1 MKSSVLF
8 RLSQKLLKWSLA
20 GLFAILISSFFT
32 PKILAAQI
40 TLAWD
45 EATGTDLAGYKI
57 YFGTTCGDYKSVVD
71 AGNQTTFT
79 VSGLE
84 TDKIY
89 CFAATSYDA
98 KGSESDFSEPLVTN
112 ISFTDTD
119 GDGLSDDDETQLYRT
134 NPSLADT
141 DGDGIDDGSE
151 FAYWGAR
158 WNSDYDGDGVINLLD
173 ADSDNDSYLDGAEI
187 SGGYDP
193 ADASSHE
200 NEQDLTAS
208 SVIVTKG
215 NFDSDAAE
223 EFAVGEI
230 QSDSTVKLTIF
241 DNNGDIINEF
251 STISAKEIDLSSGN
265 FDDDGQDELI
275 LVCVRDDQSLA
286 TMIFDASGAL
296 LGTGAGGECTD
307 VHVAVAQFDND
318 FYNEYVVALV
328 QSNGTLA
335 AITFDQDGSRIG
347 KGVGGVCSN
356 LDVAAGNFDDNLGD
370 DEYVIS
376 LLQSDGTLAA
386 ISFQSEGTRIGK
398 GTGGKCSNVSVA
410 RGNFVDDNNGD
421 EYVIS
426 LLQSDGTLAAISYCA
441 DGTRIAKGTDGVGSN
456 PRIASGRFYDTYP
469 LDGYVM
475 SAINVDGTAETIF
488 FRTDGTQIGKTTGDE
503 TISDIDVICGDI
515 DGSGYEQAI
524 VAYISQDG
532 FIKWIVFDDLAVPII
547 LGP

>member
-1 MKSSVLF
+1 MKLSVLQ
-8 RLSQKLLKWSLA
+8 RVSQKLLKWNFVA
-20 GLFAILISSFFT
+20 LFIVLISSSFT

-45 EATGTDLAGYKI
+45 ETAGTDLAGYKV
-57 YFGTTCGDYKSVVD
+57 YYGTTCGDYKSVVD
-71 AGNQTTFT
+71 VGNQTTST
-79 VSGLE
+79 ISGLE

-98 KGSESDFSEPLVTN
+98 KGNESDFSEPLVTN
-112 ISFTDTD
+112 IPFVDGD

-151 FAYWGAR
+151 LVYWGAF
-158 WNSDYDGDGVINLLD
+158 WNSDHDGDGVINLLD

-200 NEQDLTAS
+200 NKQDLTPS
-208 SVIVTKG
+208 SVVITKG
-215 NFDSDAAE
+215 NFDSDAAK

-241 DNNGDIINEF
+241 DNNGNILHEF
-251 STISAKEIDLSSGN
+251 STITAKEIDLSSGN
-265 FDDDGQDELI
+265 FDNDSQDELV
-275 LVCVRDDQSLA
+275 LACVRDDQSLI
-286 TMIFDASGAL
+286 TMIFDAGGTL
-296 LGTGAGGECTD
+296 LSTGTGGECTD

-318 FYNEYVVALV
+318 SYNEYVVALV

-335 AITFDQDGSRIG
+335 AITFDQNGSRIG
-347 KGVGGVCSN
+347 KGVGGICSN
-356 LDVAAGNFDDNLGD
+356 LDVSAGNFDDNPGD

-386 ISFQSEGTRIGK
+386 ITFQSEGKRIGK

-410 RGNFVDDNNGD
+410 RGNFIDNNNRD

-426 LLQSDGTLAAISYCA
+426 LLQADDTLAAISYYA
-441 DGTRIAKGTDGVGSN
+441 DGARISKGVASKSSK
-456 PRIASGRFYDTYP
+456 PKIASGRFYDTYP
-469 LDGYVM
+469 LDGYVI
-475 SAINVDGTAETIF
+475 ATKKDDGTAEAIF
-488 FRTDGTQIGKTTGDE
+488 FRADGTQISKTAGYE
-503 TISDIDVICGDI
+503 TVIDIDVTCGDI
-515 DGSGYEQAI
+515 ENSGYDQAI
-524 VAYISQDG
+524 VAYVNQND
-532 FIKWIVFDDLAVPII
+532 FIKWTVFDDLAVPLIS
-547 LGP
+547 GP